1 MATKQIKKLILQ
13 SSFEEKEKL
22 QSFVG
27 SLLQHI
33 ACCEE
38 MHGYM
43 MLSLSEAVNNAIV
56 HGNDL
61 QEEKKVTIIAV
72 LENDILSISV
82 ADEGTGFDPKVIPDP
97 LKEENLM
104 NEGGRGIYLIRHY
117 TDEVHF
123 EDNGSKV
130 IMDFELH

>member
-1 MATKQIKKLILQ
+1 AC
-13 SSFEEKEKL
+13 SDEK
-22 QSFVG
+22 SG
-27 SLLQHI
+27 H
-33 ACCEE
+33 
-38 MHGYM
+38 M

-82 ADEGTGFDPKVIPDP
+82 ADDGTGFDPKVIPDP
-97 LKEENLM
+97 LQEHNLM
-104 NEGGRGIYLIRHY
+104 NEGGRGIYLTRNY
-117 TDEVHF
+117 TDEVQF
-123 EDNGSKV
+123 ADNGSKV